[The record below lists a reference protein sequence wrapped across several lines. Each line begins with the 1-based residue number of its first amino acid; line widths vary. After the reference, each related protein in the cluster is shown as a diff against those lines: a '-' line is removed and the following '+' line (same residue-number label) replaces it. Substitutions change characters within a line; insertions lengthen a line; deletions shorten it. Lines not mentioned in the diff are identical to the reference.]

1 MNERNR
7 YDMLRQANPY
17 IPING
22 YRMFSEIQ
30 TGNIF
35 AVSLS
40 SRNRQR
46 HVFAEF
52 EDLADMDGIIK
63 IVAF

>member
-1 MNERNR
+1 MNELNR
-7 YDMLRQANPY
+7 YDMLRQANSY

-22 YRMFSEIQ
+22 YRMFNEIQ

-40 SRNRQR
+40 SRNNRR
-46 HVFAEF
+46 HIFADVENMT
-52 EDLADMDGIIK
+52 DIDGVVK
-63 IVAF
+63 IVVF